1 LGVEHGRLEVEV
13 EVALAARGQRDLAAA
28 ERTLADDLGE
38 AGAGGGFGQGG
49 FPGGFR
55 RGAIYRRFPG
65 HSSADLVP
73 STAAHA
79 SCFRRG
85 APWKA
90 RVVRPG
96 GSGVRRPKPLWGN
109 RMTIELH
116 TWNTPNGRKISVA
129 LEEMGLP

>member
-1 LGVEHGRLEVEV
+1 MIS
-13 EVALAARGQRDLAAA
+13 ARRAR
-28 ERTLADDLGE
+28 E
-38 AGAGGGFGQGG
+38 
-49 FPGGFR
+49 
-55 RGAIYRRFPG
+55 
-65 HSSADLVP
+65 ADLDKAVFLRGSGGAQSIGAFP
-73 STAAHA
+73 DIPALI
-79 SCFRRG
+79 SCRQQWRMRPAFRRG

-129 LEEMGLP
+129 LEE